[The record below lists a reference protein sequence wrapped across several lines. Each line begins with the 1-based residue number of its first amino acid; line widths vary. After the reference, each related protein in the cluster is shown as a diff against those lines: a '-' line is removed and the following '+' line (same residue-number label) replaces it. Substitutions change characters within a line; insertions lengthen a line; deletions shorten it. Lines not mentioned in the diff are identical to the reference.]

1 MSHDRRCE
9 GGSLPARRGS
19 VMFVTLATL
28 AVVGMIAVAMV
39 RGAMI
44 ARKSLR
50 AEHALRQ
57 VETLLDAAEARVR
70 ARLAAGE
77 PAAETLD
84 LAAADV
90 AGTSAAQV
98 VVTAEPAG
106 ADAWRV
112 RIVAATPPDGPAAIR
127 RSRDT
132 LIRSR
137 SSNTSDT
144 KETSP

>member
-1 MSHDRRCE
+1 
-9 GGSLPARRGS
+9 
-19 VMFVTLATL
+19 MFVTLATL

-70 ARLAAGE
+70 ARLATGE

-90 AGTSAAQV
+90 AGTTAAQV

>member
-1 MSHDRRCE
+1 MSHDRMRE
-9 GGSLPARRGS
+9 GGSSPARRGS

>member
-1 MSHDRRCE
+1 
-9 GGSLPARRGS
+9 
-19 VMFVTLATL
+19 MFVTLATL
-28 AVVGMIAVAMV
+28 AVVGMIAAAMV
-39 RGAMI
+39 RGAI
-44 ARKSLR
+44 VARKSLR

>member
-1 MSHDRRCE
+1 MSHDRMRE
-9 GGSLPARRGS
+9 GGSSPARRGS

-28 AVVGMIAVAMV
+28 AVVGMIAAAMV

-70 ARLAAGE
+70 ARLATGE

-90 AGTSAAQV
+90 AGTTAAQV

-112 RIVAATPPDGPAAIR
+112 RIVAASPPDGPAAVR
-127 RSRDT
+127 RTRDT
-132 LIRSR
+132 LIESR
-137 SSNTSDT
+137 SSTPSAA
-144 KETSP
+144 KETNP

>member
-70 ARLAAGE
+70 ARLATGE

>member
-1 MSHDRRCE
+1 MSHDRRRE
-9 GGSLPARRGS
+9 GGSPPARRGS

-28 AVVGMIAVAMV
+28 AVVGMIAAAMV
-39 RGAMI
+39 RGAI
-44 ARKSLR
+44 VARKSLR

>member
-70 ARLAAGE
+70 ARIATGE

>member
-1 MSHDRRCE
+1 
-9 GGSLPARRGS
+9 
-19 VMFVTLATL
+19 MFVTLATL